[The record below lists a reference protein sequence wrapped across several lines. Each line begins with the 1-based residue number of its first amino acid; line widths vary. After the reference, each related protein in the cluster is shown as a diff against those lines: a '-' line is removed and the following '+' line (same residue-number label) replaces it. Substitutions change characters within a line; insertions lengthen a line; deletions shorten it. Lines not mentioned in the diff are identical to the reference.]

1 MRPAVALC
9 GRLALAAGALVLA
22 GEAVARWGLG
32 LGTPPLYRAD
42 PQLEYQLTPNQ
53 EVRRFHNRVAINR
66 WGMRAE
72 PMAARPAPG
81 RRRVL
86 LFGDSVLFGGSQ
98 LDQSQIASELLRRR
112 LSAAAGGGTAVEVG
126 NVSAGSWGPGNWRA
140 WAQRHGFLGAGE
152 LVLVLSS
159 HDARDNPTFAPLDA
173 NHPARPPASALA
185 ELLQRY
191 AWPAAAAALPGLIPA
206 PAGVP
211 PEFQVDAT
219 APAAL
224 RQGLADLEA
233 FLRLARASGARV
245 RAVQFWERSE
255 VIDGRPL
262 PDHAAI
268 AAVLR
273 GQGVP
278 AVQSGPAFRRCSRRA
293 EHGYDDLFVDQIHPF
308 TPAGQ
313 ACLAGVLEQA
323 LATPAAGQ
331 TAPHQAA
338 APLPSSRQ
346 GP

>member
-1 MRPAVALC
+1 MTPRPLRRC
-9 GRLALAAGALVLA
+9 GWLALIAGALVLA
-22 GEAVARWGLG
+22 GEAGARWGLG

-42 PQLEYQLTPNQ
+42 PQLEYQLKPDQ
-53 EVRRFHNRVAINR
+53 EVRRFHNRVAINH
-66 WGMRAE
+66 WGMRSEA
-72 PMAARPAPG
+72 MAPAPEAG
-81 RRRVL
+81 RRRLL

-98 LDQSQIASELLRRR
+98 LDQSLIATELLRRR
-112 LSAAAGGGTAVEVG
+112 LNAAPGGPVEVG

-140 WAQRHGFLGAGE
+140 WVQRHGVLGADE
-152 LVLVLSS
+152 VLLVLSS

-173 NHPARPPASALA
+173 NHPARPPASALS

-224 RQGLADLEA
+224 QRGLADLDA
-233 FLRLARASGARV
+233 FLRLAGASGARL

-273 GQGVP
+273 AHAVP
-278 AVQSGPAFRRCSRRA
+278 TLQSGPAFRRCSRRA
-293 EHGYDDLFVDQIHPF
+293 AQGYDDLFVDRIHPF

-323 LATPAAGQ
+323 LNQPTAGQ
-331 TAPHQAA
+331 TAADRPA
-338 APLPSSRQ
+338 SRR